1 MTQKQLTNI
10 IAESISNYLLNE
22 EDGRMGY
29 IGNVLNRFGVKFD
42 YGTDPEHD
50 DDFITVTFENDAQKR
65 DVVQFL
71 AQMGYFQNEARIGEN
86 TVSFSRSKTLN
97 EEQQLSKKDVMDI
110 VKKDKEFEKKIK
122 DIVRDTVTDLF
133 RVLYQHNGIFKTLG
147 K

>member
-10 IAESISNYLLNE
+10 IAESISNCLLNE
-22 EDGRMGY
+22 EDGRMAY
-29 IGNVLNRFGVKFD
+29 ISNVLNRFGAKFD

-50 DDFITVTFENDAQKR
+50 DDFITVTFENDMQKR

-71 AQMGYFQNEARIGEN
+71 AQMGYFQNNAVLGEK
-86 TVSFSRSKTLN
+86 TFSFSRSKALN

>member
-1 MTQKQLTNI
+1 MTQKELTNI

-50 DDFITVTFENDAQKR
+50 DDIITVTFENDAQKR

-71 AQMGYFQNEARIGEN
+71 AQMGYFQNEACIGEN
-86 TVSFSRSKTLN
+86 IVSFSRSKTLN